1 MRVYRAHWTL
11 SQRRLRMRRRP
22 PHGAAWQ
29 ADRILFLGNSVTL
42 HAPKPEYRMDEQL
55 GHGRHRPGE
64 RLRPSADYHYQHHD
78 WRQPYRFHPEGS
90 GGADNIVNIAG
101 TFEQNFAT
109 YSNSQ
114 LQTQI
119 DYRANLVV
127 LQFGENM
134 PSIDSD
140 AVKAA
145 YKSSLESLMNGLQAS
160 SNPYIFVTSESLAS
174 NPAVDAIKQE
184 VCTEDLTHRIFVD
197 MSAFR
202 NDWTNRAS
210 AEGVFSDPGVQATS
224 KRQGD
229 AVHRGYSLHRH
240 GQPCG
245 GAGAGLD
252 RAVGHGIDLVAVA
265 HVAGAGREKRRQR
278 QKGSIILAE
287 CEETPS
293 RRGRRGFARSI
304 SSFLLQNRNATHMVW
319 NNTTRRGF
327 LGQLTLGLCWRHAP
341 WRKGRRSG
349 PRLRLPTKRSWA
361 HRAWRPRLAP
371 RESGSPSPIGRSVSA
386 SSATATASLARRS
399 VSRIIRT

>member
-1 MRVYRAHWTL
+1 MSTTKRDLAARSMCVCIGLIGLCLAAL
-11 SQRRLRMRRRP
+11 ADEAEA
-22 PHGAAWQ
+22 AAWGSMA

-42 HAPKPEYRMDEQL
+42 HAPKPNIGWTNNWGMAATAQANDYV
-55 GHGRHRPGE
+55 HRLTTTINTTIGGSLTVSP
-64 RLRPSADYHYQHHD
+64 Q
-78 WRQPYRFHPEGS
+78 GS

-210 AEGVFSDPGVQATS
+210 AEGVFSDPGVQAIQAT
-224 KRQGD
+224 
-229 AVHRGYSLHRH
+229 RG
-240 GQPCG
+240 C
-245 GAGAGLD
+245 
-252 RAVGHGIDLVAVA
+252 
-265 HVAGAGREKRRQR
+265 
-278 QKGSIILAE
+278 
-287 CEETPS
+287 
-293 RRGRRGFARSI
+293 
-304 SSFLLQNRNATHMVW
+304 SS
-319 NNTTRRGF
+319 
-327 LGQLTLGLCWRHAP
+327 
-341 WRKGRRSG
+341 
-349 PRLRLPTKRSWA
+349 
-361 HRAWRPRLAP
+361 
-371 RESGSPSPIGRSVSA
+371 
-386 SSATATASLARRS
+386 
-399 VSRIIRT
+399 SRILFTPPWPAVRRCRSRTRSCCWPRD